1 MRNAGIAVLAVVLL
15 AACGCLPALVGAG
28 TAVVREATDV
38 AEIYRGNINAVEN
51 GVRKAMKDLGAKVVE
66 LVAEEGKAGRRT
78 IRGRTF
84 DNERLTIDME
94 PTSPSSALVEIRVG
108 RLGNKERAKEFHK
121 TLQKYLK
128 KK

>member
-1 MRNAGIAVLAVVLL
+1 MRSMCIAVVAVVLL
-15 AACGCLPALVGAG
+15 AACGCLPVIVGAG
-28 TAVVREATDV
+28 AAAVREATDV
-38 AEIYRGNINAVEN
+38 ARTYKGNINAVEN
-51 GVRKAMKDLGAKVVE
+51 GVRRAMKDLGAKVVE

-84 DNERLTIDME
+84 DNEHLTIDME

-108 RLGNKERAKEFHK
+108 RIGSKERAKEFHEA
-121 TLQKYLK
+121 LQKYLK